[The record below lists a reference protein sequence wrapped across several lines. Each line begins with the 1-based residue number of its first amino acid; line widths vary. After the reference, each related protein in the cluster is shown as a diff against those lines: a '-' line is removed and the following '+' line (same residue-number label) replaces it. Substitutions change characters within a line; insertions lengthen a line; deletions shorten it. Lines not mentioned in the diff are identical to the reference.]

1 VDDTYG
7 DNIGGECMTKVASAP
22 LKVRWLAS
30 RALHHLPLIKPT
42 VERNEVAQLLALAQ
56 RSSEQAYDFS
66 VLDAGWAR
74 KTITFDIDEALSE
87 LARIDVAIGSYI
99 LPDVIATKHF
109 SRVYEYPYAVYHL
122 RKIEKHGRILD
133 CGCGTTSFQFYL
145 AKQGFEVHAVDDWLP
160 CLEKVANL
168 KKQSN
173 LTNLNPTF
181 GSVFKL
187 PFADSYFDGATC
199 ISVIEHA
206 LLSYE
211 NPVVILKGAIN
222 ELLRVL
228 KKGAPLVLT
237 FDVNFGTE
245 HRHLVPSEYAKL
257 CEILKI
263 APTALPSDR
272 LYSSD
277 TKEGALMGEDI
288 AVYCVTIIKND

>member
-1 VDDTYG
+1 VNST
-7 DNIGGECMTKVASAP
+7 TKVASAP
-22 LKVRWLAS
+22 SKVKWLAS
-30 RALHHLPLIKPT
+30 RAMHHLPLIKPT
-42 VERNEVAQLLALAQ
+42 MEKKEAAQILDLAQ
-56 RSSEQAYDFS
+56 RSSVQEYAFY
-66 VLDAGWAR
+66 VLDSGWAR
-74 KTITFDIDEALSE
+74 KTPSFDTAEPLSE
-87 LARIDVAIGSYI
+87 LEKIDVKNGSYI
-99 LPDVIATKHF
+99 LPNVIATKHF
-109 SRVYEYPYAVYHL
+109 SRVYEYPYAVHHL
-122 RKIEKHGRILD
+122 KNAKKNGRILD

-160 CLEKVANL
+160 CLEKVADL

-181 GSVFKL
+181 GSVFKI
-187 PFADSYFDGATC
+187 PFTDSYFDGATC
-199 ISVIEHA
+199 LSVIEHA
-206 LLSYE
+206 LISYE
-211 NPVVILKGAIN
+211 NSRMTLKGAIN

-245 HRHLVPSEYAKL
+245 QRHLVPEEYAKL

-263 APTALPSDR
+263 EPTPLPEDR

>member
-1 VDDTYG
+1 
-7 DNIGGECMTKVASAP
+7 MAKVASAP
-22 LKVRWLAS
+22 LKVKWLAS
-30 RALHHLPLIKPT
+30 RVMHHLPLIKPS
-42 VERNEVAQLLALAQ
+42 VEKKEVAQLLNLA
-56 RSSEQAYDFS
+56 RKSAGHEHAFY
-66 VLDAGWAR
+66 VLDSGWAR
-74 KTITFDIDEALSE
+74 KNVSFDADEPLSE
-87 LARIDVAIGSYI
+87 LARIDVKNGSYI

-109 SRVYEYPYAVYHL
+109 SRVYEYPYAVHHL
-122 RKIEKHGRILD
+122 RKVEKCGRLLD

-145 AKQGFEVHAVDDWLP
+145 AGQGFEVHAVDDWLP
-160 CLEKVANL
+160 CLEKVAYL

-173 LTNLNPTF
+173 MTNLNPTF

-211 NPVVILKGAIN
+211 NPTVILKGAIN

-237 FDVNFGTE
+237 FDVNFGAE
-245 HRHLVPSEYAKL
+245 QRHLVPEEYAKL

-263 APTALPSDR
+263 EPTPLPDDR

-288 AVYCVTIIKND
+288 AVYCVTIIKNE

>member
-1 VDDTYG
+1 
-7 DNIGGECMTKVASAP
+7 MTKVASAP
-22 LKVRWLAS
+22 LKVTWLAS
-30 RALHHLPLIKPT
+30 RAMHHLPLIKPT
-42 VERNEVAQLLALAQ
+42 VERREVAQLLDLAQ
-56 RSSEQAYDFS
+56 KSSEQERAFS
-66 VLDAGWAR
+66 VLDSGWAR
-74 KTITFDIDEALSE
+74 KTVSFDTDEPLSE
-87 LARIDVAIGSYI
+87 LAQIDVTNGSYI
-99 LPDVIATKHF
+99 LPGVIAIKHF
-109 SRVYEYPYAVYHL
+109 SRVYEYPYAVHHL
-122 RKIEKHGRILD
+122 KDVRKNGRILD

-160 CLEKVANL
+160 CLEKVADL

-187 PFADSYFDGATC
+187 PFTDSYFDGATC

-245 HRHLVPSEYAKL
+245 QRHLVPSEYAKL

-263 APTALPSDR
+263 DPTPLPDDR

>member
-1 VDDTYG
+1 MDDIYG
-7 DNIGGECMTKVASAP
+7 HNVGGECLTKVASAP
-22 LKVRWLAS
+22 LKFSWLAS
-30 RALHHLPLIKPT
+30 RAMHHLPLIKHT
-42 VERNEVAQLLALAQ
+42 VEQREVAQLLALAQ
-56 RSSEQAYDFS
+56 KSSEQKHAFY
-66 VLDAGWAR
+66 VLDSGWAR
-74 KTITFDIDEALSE
+74 KTISFESEPLSE
-87 LARIDVAIGSYI
+87 LAKLDVKNQSYI

-109 SRVYEYPYAVYHL
+109 SRVYEYPYAVDHL
-122 RKIEKHGRILD
+122 RKVGKNGRILD

-160 CLEKVANL
+160 CLEKVADL
-168 KKQSN
+168 KRRSN

-237 FDVNFGTE
+237 FDVNFGAE
-245 HRHLVPSEYAKL
+245 QRHLVPSEYAKL

-263 APTALPSDR
+263 EPTPLPEDR

-277 TKEGALMGEDI
+277 TEEGALMGEDI